1 MKKQICTRCVMDNT
15 SDETI
20 IFKENGT
27 CNYCNY
33 ALSRKDQVYFPN
45 SMGNKKLKEMI
56 SLLKK
61 EGKGKK
67 YDCLM
72 GISGGLDSAYLA
84 YLGAEKWGLR
94 ILAVHIDD
102 GFNTDVA
109 AQNIEKL
116 CNKYN
121 NIDLVIEKPNEKQY
135 MDIIKSFFRAGV
147 PSLALPQDNVLQAY
161 LNMYAKKFNLK
172 YFLSGANFAL
182 ESILQRGNAHIAA
195 DKVHIQDIHKKFGE
209 IPLTSLPL
217 ITIFER
223 YIGQRYISGI
233 KTLRPLDY
241 IEYNRKNAIQELSK
255 NVGFNYYGGKHYESI
270 FTKFVQVYYLPNKFN
285 VDKRNSHYSSLI
297 ISNQMSRDEALIE
310 LEKPL
315 FEEEQMEKD
324 IVLILDKIGMNKDE
338 FERLMKEKGRSHSD
352 YKVSALI
359 KYKNIARKFRRILG
373 E

>member
-20 IFKENGT
+20 IFEKDGT

-33 ALSRKDQVYFPN
+33 ALSRKEQVYFPN
-45 SMGNKKLKEMI
+45 DLGNKKLKEMI
-56 SLLKK
+56 NLLKS

-84 YLGAEKWGLR
+84 YLGAEQWGLR
-94 ILAVHIDD
+94 ILAIHIDD
-102 GFNTDVA
+102 GFNTEVA
-109 AQNIEKL
+109 SQNIEKL

-121 NIDLVIEKPNEKQY
+121 NIDLIIEKPNEKQY
-135 MDIIKSFFRAGV
+135 MNILKSFLRAGV

-161 LNMYAKKFNLK
+161 LNIYAKKYNIK

-195 DKVHIQDIHKKFGE
+195 DNVHIQDIHKIFGE

-217 ITIFER
+217 ITLFER

-241 IEYNRKNAIQELSK
+241 IEYNREQAIQELSE

-270 FTKFVQVYYLPNKFN
+270 FTKFVQVYYLPKKFN
-285 VDKRNSHYSSLI
+285 VDKRSSHYSSLI
-297 ISNQMSRDEALIE
+297 VSNQMTREEALKE

-315 FEEEQMEKD
+315 FEEGQMEKD
-324 IVLILDKIGMNKDE
+324 IELILNKIGMDRDE
-338 FERLMKEKGRSHSD
+338 FERIMNEKGRSHSE
-352 YKVSALI
+352 YKMSALI
-359 KYKNIARKFRRILG
+359 KYKDIARKFRKILG